1 MPPKPELPTTSVLL
15 IDGSANDRA
24 FYAERL
30 RRCSSD
36 YLVLEA
42 ADGPSGLDLYRS
54 RRIDCVVLE
63 LELPNQSGFE
73 ILINL
78 VPIASRPHVAVIML
92 TRNGHRGVWELAH
105 QNGVCACFVKRLMA
119 VEDLD
124 RAIQRA
130 IAFVGSMPKEDR
142 YRPR

>member
-1 MPPKPELPTTSVLL
+1 MLPNPELPTTSVLL

-42 ADGPSGLDLYRS
+42 ADGPSGLAIYRS
-54 RRIDCVVLE
+54 RRIDCVVVE
-63 LELPNQSGFE
+63 LDLPNQSGFE

-78 VPIASRPHVAVIML
+78 VPIASRPHVAVILL
-92 TRNGHRGVWELAH
+92 TRNDRRGIWELAH
-105 QNGVCACFVKRLMA
+105 QNGACACFVKRLMA

-130 IAFVGSMPKEDR
+130 VGFVGQLPKEDR
-142 YRPR
+142 YRSI

>member
-1 MPPKPELPTTSVLL
+1 MPPKPELPATTVLV

-54 RRIDCVVLE
+54 QRIDCVVLD
-63 LELPNQSGFE
+63 LQLPNQSGFE

-78 VPIASRPHVAVIML
+78 LPIASRPRVAVIVL

-105 QNGVCACFVKRLMA
+105 QNGACACFVKRLMA

-142 YRPR
+142 YRPL